1 MHTQS
6 LSLTMKKLILL
17 FLLSL
22 FTLGLIFTS
31 CKMEVK
37 VNTDKAANKILVGVF
52 DKNGDSPYC
61 ITDAME
67 ALKIDPDITCKV
79 ISASEI
85 VSGALDDYD
94 VILFP
99 GGGGR
104 SETSSLGQL
113 GMEKVRKMVMDQGKG
128 VVGICAGAYILS
140 NTPNY
145 PCLAMSGGEAID
157 IEHDHR
163 GHGLAKFALTTSG
176 NKLFPELKDREF
188 SFCQYYEGPVL
199 IPSKGELK
207 YTSLATMLSD
217 VHTVEGTPSNMTN
230 NRPFVVM
237 TEAGKGKTVSFVGHP
252 ECTPGMRWMIP
263 RMVRWACNKKLI
275 SYSKNV
281 VRPEIYSQ
289 EIIFTS
295 ERAKKQSKY
304 YNQLTGTTK
313 QKIEAINGVIDMA
326 CWSAKKWVPGM
337 LRDKDPKVRIAA
349 ANGLVRLERTDAI
362 DDVKAA
368 LDMEI
373 DPVCLKTL
381 EQALKQLENIKG

>member
-1 MHTQS
+1 MR
-6 LSLTMKKLILL
+6 
-17 FLLSL
+17 LLSL
-22 FTLGLIFTS
+22 VSLISLF
-31 CKMEVK
+31 
-37 VNTDKAANKILVGVF
+37 ILVSCQDKNEKKYRIGVF
-52 DKNGDSPYC
+52 NLNGVSPVC
-61 ITDAME
+61 VTE
-67 ALKIDPDITCKV
+67 TKEVLKLDPDFEPVVITAVDVLAGK
-79 ISASEI
+79 
-85 VSGALDDYD
+85 LDELDA
-94 VILFP
+94 VMIP
-99 GGGGR
+99 GGSG
-104 SETSSLGQL
+104 SKQLNNLGQKGQYIL
-113 GMEKVRKMVMDQGKG
+113 RDFVLKDGKG
-128 VVGICAGAYILS
+128 IVGICAGCYALS
-140 NTPNY
+140 STENY
-145 PCLAMSGGEAID
+145 PCLGLSGVRV
-157 IEHDHR
+157 IERQHYNTGR
-163 GHGLAKFALTTSG
+163 GLV
-176 NKLFPELKDREF
+176 EF
-188 SFCQYYEGPVL
+188 SLTEKGKELMPEFGDANLHCQYYDGPVMGL
-199 IPSKGELK
+199 APGVDDVEILAQYK
-207 YTSLATMLSD
+207 YDHLQDS
-217 VHTVEGTPSNMTN
+217 EKY
-230 NRPFVVM
+230 
-237 TEAGKGKTVSFVGHP
+237 KGKVVGQIFASRRKVGAGRVASVSGHP
-252 ECTPGMRWMIP
+252 ESTPGIRWMIP